1 MKNVANTL
9 SKEEGLRWAAHMAH
23 SNAIEGNPM
32 KPEERTFID
41 TLFLQGV
48 TPKEII
54 RIIIDAAKETI
65 DPAGNSPENDQDNNR
80 NWYARQIH
88 LQMN

>member
-9 SKEEGLRWAAHMAH
+9 SKEDGLRWAAHMAH

-65 DPAGNSPENDQDNNR
+65 DPAGNSPEAVR
-80 NWYARQIH
+80 LFGKRSR
-88 LQMN
+88 